1 MRDIILSPIIDDI
14 VWSYSNLT
22 CFEDCRYRWFMQYI
36 TKTEQEDRFYAS
48 FGSFIHKIIEAYYK
62 KSITKEQMKL
72 MFLKG
77 FRTEV
82 TGFRPSEK
90 IVDSYI
96 QKLLSYF
103 ENFEEFPYEMVAV
116 EDRIYFNI
124 NGNSF
129 VSIVDYIGRD
139 TDGGLVII
147 DNKSRDLKQRS
158 KRKKP
163 TAYDLILDDML
174 KQLYLYS
181 AAVKEK
187 YGDFPKKLCFNCFKN
202 GAFIEEKFNPD
213 EYQKTIDWVE
223 SVIQEIK
230 NVTMNDFYPDM
241 MFFKCMNICG
251 FSSECCYW
259 QQR

>member
-1 MRDIILSPIIDDI
+1 M
-14 VWSYSNLT
+14 N
-22 CFEDCRYRWFMQYI
+22 YI
-36 TKTEQEDRFYAS
+36 CKTEQEDMFYAS
-48 FGSFIHKIIEAYYK
+48 FGSFIHKIIESYYRK
-62 KSITKEQMKL
+62 IISKEQMKI

-82 TGFRPSEK
+82 GGLRPSEK

-103 ENFEEFPYEMVAV
+103 DSFEEFPYEMLSV
-116 EDRIYFNI
+116 EDRINFNL
-124 NGNSF
+124 NGNEF
-129 VSIVDYIGRD
+129 VAILDYVGRD
-139 TDGGLVII
+139 DDGGIVIV

-163 TAYDLILDDML
+163 TVYDLMLDNML
-174 KQLYLYS
+174 RQLYLYS

-187 YGDFPKKLCFNCFKN
+187 YGEFPSKLCFNCFKN
-202 GAFIEEKFNPD
+202 GTFIEEPFNPE
-213 EYQKTIDWVE
+213 EYKKTIDWAE

-230 NVTMNDFYPDM
+230 SVTMNDFYPDV
-241 MFFKCMNICG
+241 MFFKCKNICG